1 MQSSASGLRARST
14 VEASREAAS
23 STAPDAVTQECSQ
36 WGERKNT
43 SAGREVWV
51 SVMSTNQVSQVR
63 QLSLR
68 RSQPSMVEK
77 RISIVAASG
86 GVPARTSRAATA
98 ASRRENDWYT
108 DGR

>member
-1 MQSSASGLRARST
+1 MQSSASGLRGRST
-14 VEASREAAS
+14 VEATSEAAS

-43 SAGREVWV
+43 NAGREVWV
-51 SVMSTNQVSQVR
+51 SVTATDQVTQVHQMWPSR
-63 QLSLR
+63 A
-68 RSQPSMVEK
+68 QPAIVEK
-77 RISIVAASG
+77 RISLVAAVG

-98 ASRRENDWYT
+98 ASRRENDWYI